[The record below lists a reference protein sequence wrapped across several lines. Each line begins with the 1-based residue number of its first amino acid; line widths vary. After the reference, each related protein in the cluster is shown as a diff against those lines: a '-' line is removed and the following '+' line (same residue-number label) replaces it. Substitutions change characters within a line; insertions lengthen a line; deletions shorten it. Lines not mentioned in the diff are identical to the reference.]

1 MKNKNNFRLSLEN
14 AIVDSNYLDVF
25 PDTEYND
32 IGDID
37 DLIGFNIR
45 VNDERFSLNNDSDNM
60 HYFHLD
66 KYQTEMLISFLQETI
81 KQFGK

>member
-1 MKNKNNFRLSLEN
+1 MKNNINFRLSLEN
-14 AIVDSNYLDVF
+14 TIVDSNYLDVF
-25 PDTEYND
+25 PDTEYNEYD
-32 IGDID
+32 GID

-45 VNDERFSLNNDSDNM
+45 VDDERFSLNNDSDNM
-60 HYFHLD
+60 YYFHLD

>member
-1 MKNKNNFRLSLEN
+1 MKNNINFRLSLEN
-14 AIVDSNYLDVF
+14 TIVDSNYLDVF
-25 PDTEYND
+25 PDTIQNVDDD
-32 IGDID
+32 IE

-45 VNDERFSLNNDSDNM
+45 VDNEIFSLNNDRNYTR
-60 HYFHLD
+60 YFFLD

>member
-14 AIVDSNYLDVF
+14 AIVESNYLDVF
-25 PDTEYND
+25 PDININED
-32 IGDID
+32 EDID
-37 DLIGFNIR
+37 DFIGFNIR
-45 VNDERFSLNNDSDNM
+45 NNNERFSLNNDKDNSY
-60 HYFHLD
+60 YFHLD

>member
-1 MKNKNNFRLSLEN
+1 MKNNINFRLSLEN

-25 PDTEYND
+25 PDTIQNVDDD
-32 IGDID
+32 IE
-37 DLIGFNIR
+37 DLIGFNVRID
-45 VNDERFSLNNDSDNM
+45 DERLSLNNDRNYTR
-60 HYFHLD
+60 YFFLD